1 MTSFVE
7 CVRLICILLIL
18 GLVQSN
24 IIPPFG
30 LRRGHDEPSEF
41 FHIRTSD
48 LQDNNEHSQEGSRD
62 DMPTRKNPE
71 FEKAVGEVKD
81 GKHNLS
87 DPGIFSDQDN
97 KDVNYHMLVD
107 EIFDSEK
114 KEKGGTKDDGK
125 EAMVIPNVPNV
136 QKATKQPQEIVS
148 SETTTIQSIILN
160 PSEQQIV
167 VSSPKI
173 KNAKGSLFDMSKI
186 KSIMNNKEKS
196 QQQPQEE
203 NGNDVDYIQPSSDDN
218 EMAMSTSNLQKKVT
232 PPNQSQNIKKPVI
245 KVSTESNTATTSIPI
260 KAHSVSRFTQIL
272 RDETV
277 TVAAPT
283 QIELNENKFA
293 NIHEQLTNSITSTA
307 EPEMEEH
314 INKKDLQNPIKMAK
328 IVLNKTRTTASST
341 LPKSSMSSLSSQIKK
356 NPSSIIN
363 KDDVQT
369 NILTKSNDEI
379 YDVENQASS
388 FSTKLSDQYDSQIDV
403 MESIQKANGTQDDK
417 DVKSVN
423 DDEGGPLQKIFHILA
438 KENKLGGLKNRT
450 NLINWKIV
458 NHGKQTIIIL

>member
-173 KNAKGSLFDMSKI
+173 KNAKGSLFDMK
-186 KSIMNNKEKS
+186 
-196 QQQPQEE
+196 E

-218 EMAMSTSNLQKKVT
+218 EMAMSTNNLQKKVT

-245 KVSTESNTATTSIPI
+245 KVSTESNTATT
-260 KAHSVSRFTQIL
+260 T
-272 RDETV
+272 
-277 TVAAPT
+277 APA

-293 NIHEQLTNSITSTA
+293 NIHEQLTNSVTSTA